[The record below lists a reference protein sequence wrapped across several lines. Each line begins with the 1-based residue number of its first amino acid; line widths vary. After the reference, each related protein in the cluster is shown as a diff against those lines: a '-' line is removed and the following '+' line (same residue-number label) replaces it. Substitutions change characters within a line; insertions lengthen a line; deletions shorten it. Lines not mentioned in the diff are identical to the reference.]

1 MTEHEI
7 QKDISLLTEQLRIEK
22 PEVYRH
28 LMENPKTFRDPDM
41 DFESQL
47 KGYRDTLRQLLTR
60 D

>member
-7 QKDISLLTEQLRIEK
+7 QNDIAQLTERLRVEK

-28 LMENPKTFRDPDM
+28 LMETPKTSRESGK
-41 DFESQL
+41 DFDGQL
-47 KGYRDTLRQLLTR
+47 KGYRDTLMQLLLR

>member
-1 MTEHEI
+1 MTEHDI
-7 QKDISLLTEQLRIEK
+7 QKDISLLTEQLRVEK

-28 LMENPKTFRDPDM
+28 LMESPKTFRDPDM

-47 KGYRDTLRQLLTR
+47 MGYRDTLRQLLTR